1 MPTCKPQMET
11 QWRLSQATHSCV
23 LKGWEMILIL
33 IHSLSQYL
41 WVLGTVL
48 DSGAAHLGK
57 ILSLPSWSS
66 LMQRWDEWQIL
77 KSNATKL
84 CYENFMDFGR
94 LKNREITVGAPREK
108 VSLLVK
114 G

>member
-1 MPTCKPQMET
+1 
-11 QWRLSQATHSCV
+11 
-23 LKGWEMILIL
+23 
-33 IHSLSQYL
+33 
-41 WVLGTVL
+41 
-48 DSGAAHLGK
+48 
-57 ILSLPSWSS
+57 
-66 LMQRWDEWQIL
+66 MQRWDEWQIL